1 MGQIEKLL
9 RAIKINPK
17 DVPWED
23 IDRLLKH
30 YGFGCRNQGGSHY
43 TYYHPE
49 LEEILTI
56 PRRRAVKA
64 VYVKQA
70 LRLIE
75 KLKEGEADG

>member
-1 MGQIEKLL
+1 MSQIQKLL
-9 RAIKINPK
+9 QAIKRNPK

-23 IDRLLKH
+23 IDRLLRY
-30 YGFGCRNQGGSHY
+30 YGFECRHQGGSHY
-43 TYYHPE
+43 TYYHSE

-56 PRRRAVKA
+56 PRRRPVKA

-75 KLKEGEADG
+75 KLKEGKADG